1 MVILWFGTYMVLK
14 RERQGAE
21 GYREG
26 ERRVRGERKREENHG
41 SKKERGA
48 EASLCRLA
56 QGCARNAQCGKRQSR
71 DAISG

>member
-1 MVILWFGTYMVLK
+1 MDM
-14 RERQGAE
+14 
-21 GYREG
+21 
-26 ERRVRGERKREENHG
+26 EEN

-71 DAISG
+71 DAISGEQRR